1 MSPAYLLFDVENTQI
16 RDCAMAYFLLQA
28 KKSIQNNLHSVSA
41 SAVSAEIVPATSAA
55 TSVHL
60 TKWKFL
66 AAKQQVDERRLI
78 PGNKAQTE
86 LNKCFI
92 EIRNSPM
99 CQNSLNFTHILHN

>member
-1 MSPAYLLFDVENTQI
+1 MLSIHKLENVQRHTFCQRQKSLFKIVAFHKCIYCFEIAPAT
-16 RDCAMAYFLLQA
+16 
-28 KKSIQNNLHSVSA
+28 S
-41 SAVSAEIVPATSAA
+41 PATSAA

-78 PGNKAQTE
+78 PGNEAQTE
-86 LNKCFI
+86 LNKYFI

-99 CQNSLNFTHILHN
+99 C